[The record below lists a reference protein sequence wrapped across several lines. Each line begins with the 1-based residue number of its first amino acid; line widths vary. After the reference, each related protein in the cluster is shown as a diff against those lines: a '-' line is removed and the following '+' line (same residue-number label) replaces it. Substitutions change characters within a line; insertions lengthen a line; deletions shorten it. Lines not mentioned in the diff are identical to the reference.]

1 MTKTINMTAAE
12 AFAALSEDDG
22 VLVDVRTRAEWSFVG
37 VVDLSSIGKEP
48 VLAEWLSLP
57 QMQVNTQFVAEVEE
71 ALSKSGKGKNTPIYL
86 LCRSGQRSLSAAH
99 ALQMA
104 GYATTI
110 NISDGFEGPLDEKR
124 RRNEV
129 SGWRAS
135 KLPWVQS

>member
-1 MTKTINMTAAE
+1 MTNIINMTAAE

-37 VVDLSSIGKEP
+37 VADLSSIGKEP

-57 QMQVNTQFVAEVEE
+57 QMQVNTNFVAEVDA
-71 ALSKSGKGKNTPIYL
+71 ALSQGGKGKGTPIYL
-86 LCRSGQRSLSAAH
+86 LCRSGQRSLSAAQ
-99 ALQMA
+99 ALQKA
-104 GYATTI
+104 GYTTTI

-124 RRNEV
+124 HRNEV

-135 KLPWVQS
+135 QLPWVQS